1 MQEKFIRFYLGDTK
15 EPVKNFEQCTDGFL
29 KFEVHLIYS
38 VVLVSGVQ
46 QSDIYISESLFFFF
60 FRFFSHIGYYKI
72 LNIVPCMLEKSTN
85 LLLMERWKK
94 DGRKTGDKKAQW
106 GCFGLGD
113 NNV

>member
-1 MQEKFIRFYLGDTK
+1 MNHY
-15 EPVKNFEQCTDGFL
+15 
-29 KFEVHLIYS
+29 
-38 VVLVSGVQ
+38 
-46 QSDIYISESLFFFF
+46 FFFF

-72 LNIVPCMLEKSTN
+72 LNIVPSMLEKSTN
-85 LLLMERWKK
+85 LLLMEQWKI